1 MGLVPGLAPGSALAQ
16 TEEDGVRAYLEAHPE
31 FLVEHPEL
39 VESALAEQ
47 HSREAE
53 ANAARRLELIEQ
65 LKSSSGITATG
76 ADSTRGYQLIFFGFT
91 HCPDICPLA
100 LSRMAQALGLLGT
113 RGNDI
118 QPLFISVDPERDS
131 AQALADYAGYFDAR
145 FEAVTGSSEL
155 LAATQ
160 DAFSVRSEK
169 VMEPGSED
177 GNYTFNHSSW
187 IFLLDRDG
195 QILSRYSADSEPSAM
210 AQSILRFLGEEQ
222 G

>member
-1 MGLVPGLAPGSALAQ
+1 MGLTPALVLAQ
-16 TEEDGVRAYLEAHPE
+16 TKEDEIRAYLEAHPE
-31 FLVEHPEL
+31 FLAEHPEL

-47 HSREAE
+47 HSREAQ
-53 ANAARRLELIEQ
+53 ANAARRLELIRQ
-65 LKSSSGITATG
+65 LKSSSGIVAAD
-76 ADSTRGYQLIFFGFT
+76 ADSTSGYQLVFFGFT

-100 LSRMAQALGLLGT
+100 LSNMAQALALLGA

-118 QPLFISVDPERDS
+118 QPLFISVDPDRDS

-145 FEAVTGSSEL
+145 FEAVTGSSDL
-155 LAATQ
+155 LAETQ

-169 VMEPGSED
+169 VMQPGSDD
-177 GNYTFNHSSW
+177 GNYTVNHSSW

-195 QILSRYSADSEPSAM
+195 QILNRYPADSETSVM
-210 AQSILRFLGEEQ
+210 AQSILRFMGVEQ